1 MVTCGVE
8 KLILDTG
15 NMKHLK
21 TYQVFENSNIKA
33 KIQDI
38 PYETSEWKG
47 VGNVVKKTGKTK
59 VLDIAGRKIIL
70 IDINGVNCPFY
81 LSTGH
86 GGKKDVAS
94 GKWYP
99 FFGIGSDGWFNKSS
113 GLEINTYYGIEL
125 LKYYAQ
131 YLDKT
136 YGDISKDD
144 SYPKAAGLSK
154 EGKTL
159 SHISAINRDL
169 IPTENELSNTR
180 MNHEENIKQWKDKLK
195 NAISK

>member
-1 MVTCGVE
+1 MNH
-8 KLILDTG
+8 LISFQL
-15 NMKHLK
+15 
-21 TYQVFENSNIKA
+21 FENSKIKA
-33 KIQDI
+33 KIQEI

-47 VGNVVKKTGKTK
+47 VGNVVKKNGTTK

-86 GGKKDVAS
+86 GGKKDVVA

-99 FFGIGSDGWFNKSS
+99 FFGIGPDGWFNKLS
-113 GLEINTYYGIEL
+113 GTDINNYYGVDL

-136 YGDISKDD
+136 YGDISKND
-144 SYPKAAGLSK
+144 SYPKAAGASFK
-154 EGKTL
+154 EDSTKW
-159 SHISAINRDL
+159 SHIKAINKDL
-169 IPTENELSNTR
+169 IPTANELSDSRINLDK
-180 MNHEENIKQWKDKLK
+180 NIKQWKDKLRA
-195 NAISK
+195 AISI